1 MTKTEISLLSRS
13 SWFMRGKLTL
23 QRSKSTGR
31 GVAVKGIEP
40 GDGTGLEPGAQDCCE
55 GGPLRR

>member
-1 MTKTEISLLSRS
+1 
-13 SWFMRGKLTL
+13 MRGKLTL
-23 QRSKSTGR
+23 PGSKSTGR

-40 GDGTGLEPGAQDCCE
+40 GDGTGVEPGAQDCCE